1 MVRASELELGKFF
14 WAFWC
19 LNSPSL
25 IYSVACK
32 NGNPWKGGLLTRTS
46 MLYKMRD
53 SFAVV
58 FAEVIKHSRQT
69 WNQLKTML
77 FVLHMNSSWIKSS
90 PGRQIV
96 LPLVELCLCVCFSK
110 VLKILVCASSYAVYT
125 EESELGNKLITFC
138 RPFLDVY
145 AVWIM
150 SYRFFR
156 STPWSMLRK
165 FHSERA
171 RR

>member
-53 SFAVV
+53 SLRLFLLRWSNTVV
-58 FAEVIKHSRQT
+58 KLEPTEDYAFCSSYEQFLNKIFSREANCPPSRWT
-69 WNQLKTML
+69 MFVCLFLKSSENFGLRL
-77 FVLHMNSSWIKSS
+77 FVCSVHRRIW
-90 PGRQIV
+90 V
-96 LPLVELCLCVCFSK
+96 
-110 VLKILVCASSYAVYT
+110 
-125 EESELGNKLITFC
+125 GNKLITFC

-150 SYRFFR
+150 SNRFFR
-156 STPWSMLRK
+156 STPCSMLRK